1 MSTLRFLRTMIGK
14 TACSEKHIW
23 AKRRRVLGGDRRGRG
38 ESQQQQQQQQRTTV
52 GTRKTE
58 QRNKSATRVLGPVG
72 KRQLPGSSGYFSFIF
87 ITSGYLFRAS
97 SHFRPATPVIKTP
110 VFSVSGYVIKKW
122 GHNRWRCMR
131 VGYPKTW
138 GVNRWLCIRVGDE
151 VNQFIT
157 AWYSVG
163 FWLVIRNNNNN
174 NNNNSNQ
181 FLTLNKHAHHQTQA

>member
-1 MSTLRFLRTMIGK
+1 
-14 TACSEKHIW
+14 
-23 AKRRRVLGGDRRGRG
+23 
-38 ESQQQQQQQQRTTV
+38 
-52 GTRKTE
+52 
-58 QRNKSATRVLGPVG
+58 
-72 KRQLPGSSGYFSFIF
+72 
-87 ITSGYLFRAS
+87 
-97 SHFRPATPVIKTP
+97 
-110 VFSVSGYVIKKW
+110 
-122 GHNRWRCMR
+122 MR